1 MSKLPA
7 QPPVIRLRLQDASG
21 ALLKDT
27 GYVFEWREVPG
38 HHVVS
43 QTNADGVLTEPILPG
58 AKTALLSLA
67 DPGWTVVV
75 AVSPFGA
82 ATTNEGLAARL
93 ENLNMLAL
101 APSVPS
107 SAADAKTL
115 TRAVQRYKELK
126 ALAAEATLAEVSTL
140 LAAVHDNK

>member
-7 QPPVIRLRLQDASG
+7 QPPVIRLRLEDASG
-21 ALLKDT
+21 APLKDASYT
-27 GYVFEWREVPG
+27 FEWREVPG
-38 HHVVS
+38 HHVAS

-58 AKTALLSLA
+58 AKTARLA
-67 DPGWTVVV
+67 LFDPTWTVIV
-75 AVSPFGA
+75 AVTPFGDA
-82 ATTNEGLAARL
+82 ATNDGLAARL

-107 SAADAKTL
+107 SAADARTL

-126 ALAAEATLAEVSTL
+126 ALAVEATLAEVSTL
-140 LAAVHDNK
+140 LAADHDNK